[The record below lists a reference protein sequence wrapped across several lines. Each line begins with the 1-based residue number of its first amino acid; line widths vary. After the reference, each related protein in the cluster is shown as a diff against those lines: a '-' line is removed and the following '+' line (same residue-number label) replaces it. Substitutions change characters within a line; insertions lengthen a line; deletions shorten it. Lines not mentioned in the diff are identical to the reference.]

1 VTIYA
6 HPQAQG
12 KVHLERNVHLYR
24 WSVIELGNGN
34 GSLSI
39 GANTYLQAGCTLN
52 PFISN
57 ITIGAN
63 CMIATRCVFMP
74 YQHGHADPNR
84 PLREQ
89 PLTSRG
95 DIVIEDDVWLG
106 AQVCVMDG
114 VVIGKGSIVGA
125 GAVVTKDVPPNSLAV
140 GVPARVIR
148 QRHEE
153 VPSPALLGLPATANI
168 AALSQEKS

>member
-1 VTIYA
+1 
-6 HPQAQG
+6 
-12 KVHLERNVHLYR
+12 
-24 WSVIELGNGN
+24 
-34 GSLSI
+34 
-39 GANTYLQAGCTLN
+39 
-52 PFISN
+52 
-57 ITIGAN
+57 
-63 CMIATRCVFMP
+63 MIATRCVFMP
-74 YQHGHADPNR
+74 YQHGHADPHL
-84 PLREQ
+84 PMREQ

-114 VVIGKGSIVGA
+114 VVIGKGAIVGA

-153 VPSPALLGLPATANI
+153 TPSPALMGLPDMTSNMNSNI
-168 AALSQEKS
+168 AALSQERRGEGL